1 MLIAQKVTS
10 NMKICYKYKDF
21 LLYIG
26 TAASDWIKKS
36 NLFCV
41 FAKNIELSSPQIILY
56 FGDFLKMI
64 DNQIVTFYYFHIITV
79 SNYLII
85 KSRKKIVFEFFPK
98 I

>member
-10 NMKICYKYKDF
+10 NMKICHKYKDF

-41 FAKNIELSSPQIILY
+41 FAKNIELSSPQ
-56 FGDFLKMI
+56 
-64 DNQIVTFYYFHIITV
+64 
-79 SNYLII
+79 
-85 KSRKKIVFEFFPK
+85 
-98 I
+98 